1 MKECPI
7 CHKQNS
13 SDSPQCTSCGL
24 NLENVQDIKSDI
36 IVEERKQPRKNNQT
50 KIIFSIIIFVI
61 IVILILLSFKI
72 NSFNE
77 IATPDES
84 INSNYEYDALQQLFL
99 ESDNFVTPEHLMEY
113 AEPYIEKY
121 NLYYNHRE
129 IPKYD
134 NVIEYKF
141 AYSEDVA
148 ELKYPERGDYI
159 QFTFDKSEKYNYYFL
174 SNVQYFNNTAYN
186 SEDICIAEYD
196 CGTYCGHYSYKY
208 KENLNKKRHFQ
219 DKETLIN
226 EIINNANTVY
236 ITPFSKKY
244 HYSINCAGKNAT
256 AVKLDQL
263 DEGFK
268 PCKECIE

>member
-36 IVEERKQPRKNNQT
+36 IVEERKQPRKNNRT
-50 KIIFSIIIFVI
+50 IIIFSIIIFVI
-61 IVILILLSFKI
+61 IAILILLNFKI
-72 NSFNE
+72 NNFNE
-77 IATPDES
+77 IVAPDES
-84 INSNYEYDALQQLFL
+84 INTNYEYDALQQLFF
-99 ESDNFVTPEHLMEY
+99 ESDKIITEEHLTEY

-121 NLYYNHRE
+121 DLYCKHKE
-129 IPKYD
+129 IYKND
-134 NVIEYKF
+134 VLKYKF

-159 QFTFDKSEKYNYYFL
+159 QFTFDKNEKLNCYTL

-208 KENLNKKRHFQ
+208 KENLNKKRRFQ

-226 EIINNANTVY
+226 EIIDNANIVY

-244 HYSINCAGKNAT
+244 HYSISCAGRNAT
-256 AVKLDQL
+256 DVKLNQL
-263 DEGFK
+263 NEDFK